1 MISFFVLFL
10 LIFYGSIFKFGS
22 ILLRDL
28 VDEFITNIVIPEY
41 EKQKQ
46 KEESDEESAVIRL
59 VWRAW

>member
-1 MISFFVLFL
+1 MISFFVSFL
-10 LIFYGSIFKFGS
+10 LIFYGLIFKFGS